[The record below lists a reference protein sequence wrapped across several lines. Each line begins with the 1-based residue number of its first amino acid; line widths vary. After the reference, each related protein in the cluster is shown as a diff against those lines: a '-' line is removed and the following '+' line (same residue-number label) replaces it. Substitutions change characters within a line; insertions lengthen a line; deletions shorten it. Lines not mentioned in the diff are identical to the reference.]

1 MAKYL
6 DENGLLYFWQKIKGT
21 FATPSDIPTD
31 NSALANGADYQS
43 GSQVE
48 SAITAKGY
56 TTMSAVEAKGYQTS
70 SQVNTAI
77 TNKGYTTMSAV
88 ESKGYQTSAQ
98 VQSAINTA
106 LNGITGID
114 FQVVDSLPSTGTKG
128 VIYLVAKSTSETNN
142 IYTEWIYVNSKW
154 EQLGDTKVDLSG
166 YLQTSST
173 IANTEIDTITSN

>member
-21 FATPSDIPTD
+21 FATSGDIPTD
-31 NSALANGADYQS
+31 NSELTNGADYQT
-43 GSQVE
+43 GQQVE

-56 TTMSAVEAKGYQTS
+56 TTMSAVEGKGYQTS
-70 SQVNTAI
+70 
-77 TNKGYTTMSAV
+77 
-88 ESKGYQTSAQ
+88 EQ
-98 VQSAINTA
+98 VQSAINAA

-114 FQVVDSLPSTGTKG
+114 FQVVESLPSTGTIG
-128 VIYLVAKSTSETNN
+128 TIYLVAKSTSGTNN

-154 EQLGDTKVDLSG
+154 EQLGDTQVDLSG

>member
-21 FATPSDIPTD
+21 FATSADIPTD
-31 NSALANGADYQS
+31 NSQLANGADYQS
-43 GSQVE
+43 GQQVE

-56 TTMSAVEAKGYQTS
+56 TTMSAVEGKGYQTSEQVQSAITAKGYQTS
-70 SQVNTAI
+70 
-77 TNKGYTTMSAV
+77 
-88 ESKGYQTSAQ
+88 EQ
-98 VQSAINTA
+98 VQSAINAA

-114 FQVVDSLPSTGTKG
+114 FQVVESLPSTGTIG
-128 VIYLVAKSTSETNN
+128 TIYLVAKSTSGTNN

-154 EQLGDTKVDLSG
+154 EQLGDTQVDLSG

-173 IANTEIDTITSN
+173 ITNTEIDTITSN

>member
-21 FATPSDIPTD
+21 FATSADIPTD
-31 NSALANGADYQS
+31 NSTLANGANYQT
-43 GSQVE
+43 GQQVE

-56 TTMSAVEAKGYQTS
+56 QTS
-70 SQVNTAI
+70 
-77 TNKGYTTMSAV
+77 
-88 ESKGYQTSAQ
+88 EQ
-98 VQSAINTA
+98 VQSAINAA

-114 FQVVDSLPSTGTKG
+114 FQVVESLPSTGTTG
-128 VIYLVAKSTSETNN
+128 TIYLVAKSTSGTNN

-154 EQLGDTKVDLSG
+154 EQLGDTQVDLSG

>member
-21 FATPSDIPTD
+21 FATSADIPTD
-31 NSALANGADYQS
+31 NSQLANGADYQS
-43 GSQVE
+43 GQQVE

-56 TTMSAVEAKGYQTS
+56 TTMSAVEG
-70 SQVNTAI
+70 
-77 TNKGYTTMSAV
+77 
-88 ESKGYQTSAQ
+88 KGYQTSAQ
-98 VQSAINTA
+98 VQSAINAA

-114 FQVVDSLPSTGTKG
+114 FQVVESLPSTGTIG
-128 VIYLVAKSTSETNN
+128 TIYLVAKSTSGTNN

-154 EQLGDTKVDLSG
+154 EQLGDTQVDLSG

-173 IANTEIDTITSN
+173 ITNTEIDTITSN

>member
-21 FATPSDIPTD
+21 FATSAAIPTD
-31 NSALANGADYQS
+31 NSQLANGADYQS
-43 GSQVE
+43 GQQVE

-56 TTMSAVEAKGYQTS
+56 TTMSAVEGKGYQTS
-70 SQVNTAI
+70 
-77 TNKGYTTMSAV
+77 
-88 ESKGYQTSAQ
+88 EQ

-114 FQVVDSLPSTGTKG
+114 FQVVESLPSTGTIG
-128 VIYLVAKSTSETNN
+128 TIYLVAKSTSGTNN

-154 EQLGDTKVDLSG
+154 EQLGDTQVDLSG

-173 IANTEIDTITSN
+173 ITNTEIDTITSN